1 MKRIG
6 FIFLLAL
13 ASLEFTNAQSLSGEY
28 VGALGKVVID
38 NKHFYYIEPATHLWA
53 WHNDTL
59 ARCTIKQIDKKWIEL
74 NSVDP
79 VFADFEKDIKITQS
93 HDSTYNDG
101 ILLNFIIPY
110 DRKPYLRISV
120 SDDKMATRPFTFIYS
135 DTIKSVLLP
144 PGTRSFDFTI
154 APEGYSPHTVEGAY
168 YGILYITSLTYKIK
182 PACNKVIIEL
192 PRLTDSFFEQ
202 YYVKGDYARIQ
213 RNSLF
218 WRGVEYKK
226 KHKYNKQY
234 LK

>member
-1 MKRIG
+1 MKRIAS
-6 FIFLLAL
+6 IFLLAL

-28 VGALGKVVID
+28 VGALG
-38 NKHFYYIEPATHLWA
+38 N
-53 WHNDTL
+53 
-59 ARCTIKQIDKKWIEL
+59 
-74 NSVDP
+74 
-79 VFADFEKDIKITQS
+79 
-93 HDSTYNDG
+93 
-101 ILLNFIIPY
+101 
-110 DRKPYLRISV
+110 
-120 SDDKMATRPFTFIYS
+120 
-135 DTIKSVLLP
+135 VLLP
-144 PGTRSFDFTI
+144 PGTCSFDFTI